1 MNPPVFE
8 PIRTPRLSIRQA
20 RRDDA
25 DALYQRRND
34 PLVARYQDWATP
46 YPMAKVEEV
55 LAEIA
60 DMDGP
65 QPDRWWMATVEDAQT
80 GEIVGDLAV
89 HLTSGGRTAEIGYTF
104 DSRRWGKGL
113 AVEAVDGLVD
123 WLFSREQTTRVTG
136 LLHPDNRA
144 SAMVLERTGFLFEGH
159 TRLSFWLGDEV
170 SDDWIYGM
178 TREDHETWRNRPRNP
193 PSTVELV
200 PIDQSNERDVFRLRT
215 HKTQEDFVAPMSASF
230 ADALFPE
237 IVDGAPVVPWM
248 RGVVADDE
256 YVGFVMLALITEHH
270 TEPYL
275 WRLLIDRLH
284 QRRGIG
290 ARVIELISDECR
302 SMGATTLLT
311 SWEVGRGTPAPFY
324 AGLGFV
330 PTGRIVDE
338 ETEARKQLV

>member
-1 MNPPVFE
+1 
-8 PIRTPRLSIRQA
+8 
-20 RRDDA
+20 
-25 DALYQRRND
+25 
-34 PLVARYQDWATP
+34 
-46 YPMAKVEEV
+46 MAQTEE
-55 LAEIA
+55 LLTEISA
-60 DMDGP
+60 MDGP
-65 QPDRWWMATVEDAQT
+65 QPDRWWMATVEEVAS
-80 GEIVGDLAV
+80 GEIIGDLAV
-89 HLTSGGRTAEIGYTF
+89 HQTWGGHTSEIGYTF
-104 DSRRWGKGL
+104 ASKSWGQGF

-123 WLFSREQTTRVTG
+123 RLFSDERTTRLTG
-136 LLHPDNRA
+136 LLHPDNRP

-159 TRLSFWLGDEV
+159 TRLSFWDGDEV

-178 TREDHETWRNRPRNP
+178 TREDLESWRNRPRNRP
-193 PSTVELV
+193 ATVELV
-200 PIDQSNERDVFRLRT
+200 PVDQSNEWDVYRLKT

-248 RGVVADDE
+248 RAVVADGI

-270 TEPYL
+270 PEPYL

-290 ARVIELISDECR
+290 AMVIDLIAEEGR
-302 SMGATTLLT
+302 GWGATTLLT
-311 SWEVGRGTPAPFY
+311 SWEEGRGTPAPFY
-324 AGLGFV
+324 ARLGFT

>member
-1 MNPPVFE
+1 LNPPVFE
-8 PIRTPRLSIRQA
+8 PIRTPRLLIRQA
-20 RRDDA
+20 RPEDA

-60 DMDGP
+60 EMEGP
-65 QPDRWWMATVEDAQT
+65 EPDQWWMATVEEVDSD
-80 GEIVGDLAV
+80 EVIGDLAV
-89 HLTSGGRTAEIGYTF
+89 HQTSGGHTAEIGYTF
-104 DSRRWGKGL
+104 ASGWWGKGL

-123 WLFSREQTTRVTG
+123 RLFADEQTTRLTG

-144 SAMVLERTGFLFEGH
+144 SAQVLERTGFLFEGH
-159 TRLSFWLGDEV
+159 TRLSYWLGDEV

-178 TREDHETWRNRPRNP
+178 TRDDHEAWRNRPRST
-193 PSTVELV
+193 PSKVELV
-200 PIDQSNERDVFRLRT
+200 PVDQSNERDVYRLRT
-215 HKTQEDFVAPMSASF
+215 HKTQEDFVAPNSASF

-237 IVDGAPVVPWM
+237 IVDGAPLVPWM

-270 TEPYL
+270 PEPYL

-290 ARVIELISDECR
+290 ARVIELIAEECKR
-302 SMGATTLLT
+302 MGASTLLT
-311 SWEVGRGTPAPFY
+311 SWEEGRGSPAPFY
-324 AGLGFV
+324 AGLGFT